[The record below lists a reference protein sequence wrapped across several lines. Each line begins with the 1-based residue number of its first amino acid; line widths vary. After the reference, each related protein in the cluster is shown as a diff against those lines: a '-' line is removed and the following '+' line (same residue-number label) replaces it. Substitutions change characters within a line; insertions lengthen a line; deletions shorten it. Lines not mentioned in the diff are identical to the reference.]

1 MPESEIN
8 LFSDTVTRPTPA
20 MYEAIVSAPVG
31 DDMSGDDPTTNALEA
46 EMAELLGKEA
56 AVFACTATQANQMA
70 VRVHCRPGDELLIHP
85 TGHIFNYEAGG
96 PAALSGV
103 SCRFVDGPRGM
114 PELAELNA
122 KLRPIDQHFTPTRL
136 LCLENTTNLGG
147 GHAWP
152 LDRLRAVTEWA
163 KEQGLK
169 THMDGARFFNAVVA
183 LGCEPV
189 DIARHVDTVTVCFSK
204 GLGCPMGAILAGTA
218 EDISE
223 ARRYRKLFGGA
234 LRQSGV
240 VAAAAQYAIHHH
252 VERLHEDHANAKI
265 LAEELTKIE
274 GVEIDVD
281 AIETNLVFFEID
293 PAIGTA
299 AQLSAELR
307 RRGLQIGALG
317 AYRLR
322 AVTHLDVDRD
332 DVLQAAKIV
341 QAAIREGL
349 SADITPAVQY

>member
-1 MPESEIN
+1 MTDSEIN

-46 EMAELLGKEA
+46 EMADLLGKEA

-85 TGHIFNYEAGG
+85 TGHISNYEAGG

-103 SCRFVDGPRGM
+103 SCRFVSGPYGM
-114 PELAELNA
+114 PDMEELQSMV
-122 KLRPIDQHFTPTRL
+122 RPLDQHFTPTRL
-136 LCLENTTNLGG
+136 LCVENTTNLGG
-147 GHAWP
+147 GRAWP
-152 LDRLRAVTEWA
+152 LDRLQTVTNWA
-163 KEQGLK
+163 KDQGFK

-183 LGCEPV
+183 LGCDPRE
-189 DIARHVDTVTVCFSK
+189 IARHVDTVTVCFSK
-204 GLGCPMGAILAGTA
+204 GLGCPMGAILAGDEA
-218 EDISE
+218 DIAE

-240 VAAAAQYAIHHH
+240 VAATARYAIQHH
-252 VERLHEDHANAKI
+252 VERLKEDHANAKI
-265 LAEELTKIE
+265 LAQELAKID
-274 GVEIDVD
+274 GVKIDLD

-299 AQLSAELR
+299 AQLSAELH
-307 RRGLQIGALG
+307 RRGLRIGALG
-317 AYRLR
+317 RYRLR

-332 DVLQAAKIV
+332 DVLMAARIV
-341 QAAIREGL
+341 QTAIREGL